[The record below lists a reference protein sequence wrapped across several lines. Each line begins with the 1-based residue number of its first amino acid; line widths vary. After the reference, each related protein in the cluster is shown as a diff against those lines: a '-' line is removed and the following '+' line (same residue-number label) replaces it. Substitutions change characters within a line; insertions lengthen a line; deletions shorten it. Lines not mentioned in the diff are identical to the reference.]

1 MQADIEPATHPGP
14 GQSLGVGFCLNLPWC
29 SSAAFNLCKE
39 LFRCYAPLERQLYY
53 QEDPFNSQHRY
64 LAAVQ
69 HRRRQQKGNGKDM
82 RRRRHVMTWCI
93 SRRGSGVPGRA
104 GVRISL
110 RKRARRQ
117 HEQRYV
123 TFRCV
128 FGDHPDAWLETK

>member
-69 HRRRQQKGNGKDM
+69 HRRRQQQEKGNGED
-82 RRRRHVMTWCI
+82 V
-93 SRRGSGVPGRA
+93 
-104 GVRISL
+104 
-110 RKRARRQ
+110 RRQ
-117 HEQRYV
+117 EERAAAPV
-123 TFRCV
+123 TRADVVCTCLCILKTE
-128 FGDHPDAWLETK
+128 GIGLR